1 MRTHLS
7 RPNRVLIALL
17 VVASFAVLGGTLA
30 CQPTTPTPVL
40 TPSPEAGPPAIADV
54 SPADD
59 ATAFRQTDIV
69 LHFDQ
74 RMDRA
79 SVEQAFAIEPA
90 VKGTFHWAEQDGRD
104 TLSFTPD
111 APLDWTTTY
120 HVTVAATARNT
131 AGLPMTAP
139 FQLTFQT
146 GGKVAVTSVSP
157 EAGATD
163 VSLNSPL
170 TVQFSAPLVEVTSLD
185 EQANLPQPL
194 ALDPPVDGV
203 GRWITA
209 NQFRFFPA
217 DGLRAGVDYRATI
230 SSQVANG
237 QEIDQPYAWQF
248 TTEGP
253 QIVSTMPFTGATEVA
268 RSEPITVLFNQ
279 PMDEQTT
286 EKRPRVPPAHCA
298 EPCSPIQ
305 GRVEWEK
312 GRRLTF
318 HPEKPLEEA
327 TRYVL
332 EVGAAAQAAGGHVG
346 IHTPFRATF
355 LTVDHLRV
363 ASVQPTSGTRDI
375 STDPEDTRIAVQF
388 NHPVV
393 PLVGV
398 AGQAGLPQPLTIEPS
413 LEGKGE
419 WLNTSLFTF
428 QPTESLRPATV
439 YTITVA
445 AGLTDTVGG
454 TLTEAYAWSFTTE
467 YPAVVRTLPLAKTK
481 YVSPAA
487 AITVTFNQPMD
498 PVRMADFF
506 QLRGPAGGVQGTA
519 EISGTLFSFRPA
531 RPLQRGATY
540 QATILD
546 GAPGAAGGETAKAYT
561 WPFTVAPRPAILATE
576 PADGDQEANADRGL
590 RITFADPMKRA
601 GFEDFV
607 TFVPT
612 VTNVYT
618 YWHAS
623 DTKLTMWAT
632 FQPSANYTVTISGD
646 AVDRYGTPLGQDTV
660 LHFRTAPRS
669 PMASLLNRN
678 GGRIGTYNA
687 YTDTLAI
694 VAHRN
699 VSALNFFLY
708 RLDLADMILLTG
720 ENSYKIWDDYYPPN
734 TNLVRTW
741 TKPFTTPLNVDG
753 LTHTRVPPNTAES
766 LDPGIY
772 YLQVVAPET
781 SRVSGRVSRQLMV
794 VSRINLTFKRT
805 ETEALVWATDL
816 KTGEVLPDLPIALS
830 DETGTVLAQGQTNSD
845 GVFQADF
852 DKQNS
857 WAPLYAFTA
866 DGPSF
871 AAAMSTW
878 DDGIS
883 AWDFGL
889 STQYHAEPHRAN
901 LYTDRPIYRPG
912 QTVNFKG
919 IIRRDRDA
927 RYELLTEVPMLDVTA
942 RDSMG
947 KKIYTETL
955 PLDDFGTIHG
965 DLTLASEAT
974 TGSYYLSTKIGVRNY
989 GVNFKVAEYRK
1000 PEYQVTVQP
1009 DKDSYVNGDTI
1020 NVNVESSYYFGGA
1033 VANAPLRWRVLHE
1046 DYIFSPDL
1054 PGYWSFTDSDAMRDR
1069 YQGGGPELVSE
1080 GEGKTDGQGRFTF
1093 HVPADIT
1100 EQGVSQRYT
1109 LEAEITD
1116 VNNQT
1121 VTRRTTAIIHKGAF
1135 YIGLRPT
1142 RYVGKAGEPQTVEL
1156 RTLDT
1161 EANKLGG
1168 QKLTVRA
1175 YSRRWFSVKQ
1185 KGDDGSFYW
1194 TTTFSDTLVSESQ
1207 VTTDVDGK
1215 GEMTFTPPKGGT
1227 YRVLASGQDERGNE
1241 VRADTYVWVSGR
1253 QFVSWRQENN
1263 DRIEL
1268 VSDRKSYKP
1277 GDVAEILVP
1286 APWAG
1291 ATALLTIERG
1301 TIKEYRVI
1309 TLETN
1314 SEVLRLPI
1322 TAAYAP
1328 NVYFSLVLVKGM
1340 DERTPLPE
1348 TRVGMVNLPV
1358 SAEQQEL
1365 NITVTADRTPAEYK
1379 PGDTVTYTLK
1389 ATDFA
1394 GKPRQAELSVS
1405 LVDKAISALASD
1417 QARTLLD
1424 TFYGERGTSVRTA
1437 SSLVVSVDRINQRLA
1452 STSKGGGGG
1461 GPGGAVVVRE
1471 NFVDTAYWN
1480 PTLTTDA
1487 QGKTHFSVALPDNLT
1502 TWQLTAKGVTAKT
1515 LVGQQQH
1522 EIVAT
1527 KELLV
1532 RPITPRF
1539 FVVGDQVQLEAAVHN
1554 NTTQAHPIAIRL
1566 QVEGADL
1573 DITGETAVTRTVQAG
1588 SLTKVTWP
1596 ARVPAG
1602 EEVTLLFQTTAT
1614 DGSGLQDAVRL
1625 TLPVYHLTTPEVVA
1639 TAGIVKAG
1647 AGPAVES
1654 VLLPQGVDTAD
1665 GELRVELNPSL
1676 AAGMQKGLRYLKTF
1690 PYECVEQTVS
1700 KFLPNVVTYRA
1711 VTKLG
1716 VARPDLEAGLR
1727 ENVAVEIQKLYRFQH
1742 TDGGW
1747 GWWQGDDSNAWLTAY
1762 ALLGLVEAKKGG
1774 FAVDEVVTEQA
1785 IHYLRVDLGRSKD
1798 VQNPTNANTRAFVL
1812 YVLAEAGDGDTGRT
1826 VALFEQ
1832 RGSLDLYGRALLA
1845 MTLHRLFPDDS
1856 SRPQTLLADITGR
1869 AILSA
1874 TGAHWEEDRPDY
1886 WTMNTNTRS
1895 TAMVLMALARI
1906 EPDNMLL
1913 PSAVRWLM
1921 VARKEGH
1928 WETTQETAWSVLAL
1942 TDVMGATGELDADF
1956 SYQVDV
1962 NGKTLAQETA
1972 THDNVDRPVT
1982 VEVAVKDLL
1991 LDQANRL
1998 VIARRAPEAN
2008 QTGKGRLYYAA
2019 WLRYFLPAEKIPA
2032 LERGIAVARQ
2042 YIAVDPATL
2051 EPTGVPVREAKVGDV
2066 VQVKLTVIAPS
2077 DLHYLMV
2084 EDPLPAGFEAVDT
2097 SLLTTSS
2104 AAQGPEV
2111 KKQESRVQWWKYWT
2125 RAVIRDEKV
2134 ALFSTYLRR
2143 GTYEY
2148 TYLMR
2153 ATSVG
2158 RFQARPTVA
2167 SEMYFPEVF
2176 GRGAGSE
2183 FVVR

>member
-1 MRTHLS
+1 MHAHLPRS
-7 RPNRVLIALL
+7 RRMWIALL
-17 VVASFAVLGGTLA
+17 VLIFAVAGSTLA
-30 CQPTTPTPVL
+30 CQPKTPTPETHVPPKVAET
-40 TPSPEAGPPAIADV
+40 TPPEGGTAVRQAGI
-54 SPADD
+54 
-59 ATAFRQTDIV
+59 TIQ
-69 LHFDQ
+69 FDQ
-74 RMDRA
+74 QMNRA
-79 SVEQAFAIEPA
+79 SVEQAFSIEPA
-90 VKGTFHWAEQDGRD
+90 VAGQFGWTQRDGQDAL
-104 TLSFTPD
+104 TFTPD
-111 APLDWTTTY
+111 TPLDWAATY
-120 HVTVAATARNT
+120 RVTVAATAQNDK
-131 AGLPMTAP
+131 GLALAAP

-146 GGKVAVTSVSP
+146 GEKVAVVAASPKAGTS
-157 EAGATD
+157 D
-163 VSLNSPL
+163 VPLNSSL
-170 TVQFSAPLVEVTSLD
+170 TVQFNTKMVQVTSLD
-185 EQANLPQPL
+185 EQTNLPQPL
-194 ALDPPVDGV
+194 SLDPPVDGV
-203 GRWITA
+203 GRWIA
-209 NQFRFFPA
+209 ADQFRFFPSE
-217 DGLRAGVDYRATI
+217 GLRAGVDYHVTI
-230 SSQVANG
+230 AAAVAPG
-237 QEIDQPYAWQF
+237 YEMDHTYGWQF

-253 QIVSTMPFTGATEVA
+253 RILSTMPFTGATEVA
-268 RSEPITVLFNQ
+268 RSEPIAVLFNQ
-279 PMDEQTT
+279 PMDEETT
-286 EKRPRVPPAHCA
+286 AKSVQLRPAECAAPCPAVKG
-298 EPCSPIQ
+298 ST
-305 GRVEWEK
+305 EWEE
-312 GRRLTF
+312 GRRLIF
-318 HPEKPLEEA
+318 RPDEPLDED
-327 TRYVL
+327 TRYAL
-332 EVGAAAQAAGGHVG
+332 EISTEAQAAGGHVG
-346 IHTPFRATF
+346 IHAPFRATF

-363 ASVQPTSGTRDI
+363 ANVEPAAGSQHI
-375 STDPEDTRIAVQF
+375 STDPEDTRVAVQF

-398 AGQAGLPQPLTIEPS
+398 AGQSGLPQPLTIEPA
-413 LEGKGE
+413 LQGKGE

-428 QPTESLRPATV
+428 RPTEPLRPSTR

-454 TLTEAYAWSFTTE
+454 TLTEAYAWSFTTT
-467 YPAVVRTLPLAKTK
+467 YPVVVRTTPAAKSK
-481 YVSPAA
+481 YVSPSTT
-487 AITVTFNQPMD
+487 ITVTFNQPMD
-498 PVRMADFF
+498 PVRLPDFF
-506 QLRGPAGGVQGTA
+506 QLSGPAGDVQGTV
-519 EISGTLFSFRPA
+519 EVSGTQFVFRPA
-531 RPLQRGATY
+531 QPLRRGATY
-540 QATILD
+540 QATISD
-546 GAPGAAGGETAKAYT
+546 GAPGAAGGEMAKAYT
-561 WPFTVAPRPAILATE
+561 WPFTVASAPAILSTE
-576 PADGDQEANADRGL
+576 PADGEQEANGNRGL
-590 RITFADPMKRA
+590 RITFADPMKRTA
-601 GFEDFV
+601 FEDFV

-618 YWHAS
+618 YWHQS

-632 FQPSANYTVTISGD
+632 FKPSENYTVTISGD

-660 LHFRTAPRS
+660 VRFRTAPRS
-669 PMASLLNRN
+669 PMASLRN
-678 GGRIGTYNA
+678 TGRVGTYNA

-708 RLDLADMILLTG
+708 RLDRADLIRLTG
-720 ENSYKIWDDYYPPN
+720 ENSYRAWEDYFPPN
-734 TNLVRTW
+734 AGLVRTW
-741 TKPFTTPLNVDG
+741 TKPVTTALNVDG
-753 LTHTRVPPNTAES
+753 LTKTRVPPNPAES
-766 LDPGIY
+766 LAPGIY
-772 YLQVVAPET
+772 YLGIDTPEE
-781 SRVSGRVSRQLMV
+781 GRATRQLMV

-816 KTGEVLPDLPIALS
+816 KSGEVVPDLPITLF
-830 DETGTVLAQGQTNSD
+830 DEKGTMLAQGQTNSD
-845 GVFQADF
+845 GVFRTDF
-852 DKQNS
+852 DKQDV
-857 WAPLYAFTA
+857 WAPLYAFAA

-871 AAAMSTW
+871 AAAVSTW

-912 QTVNFKG
+912 QTVHFKG
-919 IIRRDRDA
+919 IIRRDHDA
-927 RYELLTEVPMLDVTA
+927 RYELLTEVPKLDVSA

-955 PLDDFGTIHG
+955 SLDEFGTIHG

-974 TGSYYLSTKIGVRNY
+974 TGNYYLSTKVSGRTY

-1000 PEYQVTVQP
+1000 PEYQVTVQA
-1009 DKDSYVNGDTI
+1009 DKDSYINGDTI

-1033 VANAPLRWRVLHE
+1033 VADAPLRWRVLHE
-1046 DYIFSPDL
+1046 DYSFSPDL

-1080 GEGKTDGQGRFTF
+1080 GEGKTDSQGRFTF
-1093 HVPADIT
+1093 QVPADIT
-1100 EQGVSQRYT
+1100 EQGVSQQFT

-1121 VTRRTTAIIHKGAF
+1121 VTRRTTVIVHKGAF

-1142 RYVGKAGEPQTVEL
+1142 HYVGKANEPQTVEL

-1161 EANKLGG
+1161 EGQKLGG

-1194 TTTFSDTLVSESQ
+1194 TTTVSDTFVSESQ
-1207 VTTDVDGK
+1207 VTTDSDGK
-1215 GEMTFTPPKGGT
+1215 AEATFTPPKGGT
-1227 YRVLASGQDERGNE
+1227 YRVLATGKDERGNE

-1268 VSDRKSYKP
+1268 VTDRKSYKP

-1322 TAAYAP
+1322 TAEYAP

-1340 DERTPLPE
+1340 DEHTPLPE
-1348 TRVGMVNLPV
+1348 TRVGMANLPV
-1358 SAEQQEL
+1358 STEQQEL
-1365 NITVTADRTPAEYK
+1365 NIAVAADRTPAEYK

-1394 GKPRQAELSVS
+1394 GKPQRAELSVA
-1405 LVDKAISALASD
+1405 LVDKAITALASE
-1417 QARTLLD
+1417 QARTLMD

-1437 SSLVVSVDRINQRLA
+1437 SSLIVSVDRVSQRLA
-1452 STSKGGGGG
+1452 PTSKGGGGG
-1461 GPGGAVVVRE
+1461 GPGGAVVVRQ

-1487 QGKTHFSVALPDNLT
+1487 QGETHFSVELPDNLT

-1515 LVGQQQH
+1515 LVGQQKH

-1527 KELLV
+1527 KDLLV

-1539 FVVGDQVQLEAAVHN
+1539 FVVGDQVQLEAAIHN
-1554 NTTQAHPIAIRL
+1554 NTTEAHPVTIRL
-1566 QVEGADL
+1566 QAEGTGL
-1573 DITGETAVTRTVQAG
+1573 DITGETTVTRTVPAG

-1596 ARVPAG
+1596 THVPAG
-1602 EEVTLLFQTTAT
+1602 EEVTLLFQAIAT

-1654 VLLPQGVDTAD
+1654 VLLPQGVDPTD
-1665 GELRVELNPSL
+1665 GELRIELNPSL
-1676 AAGMQKGLRYLKTF
+1676 AAGMKKGLHYLKTF

-1716 VARPDLEAGLR
+1716 VERPDLEADLR

-1762 ALLGLVEAKKGG
+1762 ALLGLVEAKKGE
-1774 FAVDEVVTEQA
+1774 FAVDEAVTERA
-1785 IHYLRVDLGRSKD
+1785 VHYLRTDLGRSTD

-1826 VALFEQ
+1826 VALYEQ
-1832 RGSLDLYGRALLA
+1832 RESLGLYGRALLA
-1845 MTLHRLFPDDS
+1845 MTLQRLFPDDS
-1856 SRPQTLLADITGR
+1856 SRPQTLLSDITGR

-1874 TGAHWEEDRPDY
+1874 TGAHWEEDRQDY

-1928 WETTQETAWSVLAL
+1928 WETTQETTWSVLAL
-1942 TDVMGATGELDADF
+1942 TGVMVATGELDADF
-1956 SYQVDV
+1956 SYQVDL

-1972 THDNVDRPVT
+1972 TRDNVDRPVT

-2019 WLRYFLPAEKIPA
+2019 WLRYFLPAEKVPA

-2051 EPTGVPVREAKVGDV
+2051 EPTGVPVGEAKVGDV
-2066 VQVKLTVIAPS
+2066 VQVKLTVMAPS
-2077 DLHYLMV
+2077 DLHYVMV

-2111 KKQESRVQWWKYWT
+2111 KKQQSKVQWWKYWT
-2125 RAVIRDEKV
+2125 RAVVRDEKV
-2134 ALFSTYLRR
+2134 ALFSTYLQR

-2153 ATSVG
+2153 ATTVG

-2176 GRGAGSE
+2176 GRSAGGE
-2183 FVVR
+2183 FVVK